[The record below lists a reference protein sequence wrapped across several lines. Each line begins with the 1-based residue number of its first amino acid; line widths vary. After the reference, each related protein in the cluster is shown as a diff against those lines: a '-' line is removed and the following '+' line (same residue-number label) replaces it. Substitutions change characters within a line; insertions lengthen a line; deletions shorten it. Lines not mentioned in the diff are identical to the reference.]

1 MKKYSF
7 YVLIFTVL
15 ISSLF
20 WSCSRLAEP
29 AVEKPTFIK
38 TYGGSFDDYAKE
50 IVESQD
56 GGYIIVGVKYNS
68 GDYYAKG
75 DMCIVKTD
83 KYGNE
88 EWNRS
93 YGGSDY
99 DGANSVSI
107 TSDGGYIVTGFTNS
121 NGDDNQDMWL
131 LKTDARGNLIWSKT
145 FSELYKTHR
154 GISVRQTSDGGYIVA
169 GSMLVKTDS
178 DGNEQWRK
186 SDIRGNS
193 VKQTVDGGYIITYSV
208 SEDVALIKT
217 DYLGNKVW
225 ERKFGF
231 SFYEAGESVELTS
244 DGGFIIV
251 GSSMSQ
257 YVINEAYVLLIKT
270 DQHGNEEWYKIFN
283 EFQQNYGYSI
293 KQTKDEGYIISGMT
307 SSNEAGGNDVL
318 LIKTDVS
325 GNQTWSKLFD
335 INSNDCSYSVIQT
348 TDEKYVIAGQTEE
361 YDFGSDSD
369 ILLIK
374 TDEDGNIED

>member
-1 MKKYSF
+1 MLMFS
-7 YVLIFTVL
+7 VLINN
-15 ISSLF
+15 LF
-20 WSCSRLAEP
+20 WSCSRPSEP
-29 AVEKPTFIK
+29 PVEKPTFIK
-38 TYGGSFDDYAKE
+38 TFGGSFDDYANE
-50 IVESQD
+50 VVETPD
-56 GGYIIVGVKYNS
+56 GGYIIVGVKYLS

-107 TSDGGYIVTGFTNS
+107 TSDGGYIITGFTNS
-121 NGDDNQDMWL
+121 NSDDNQDMWL

-186 SDIRGNS
+186 LDIRGNS
-193 VKQTVDGGYIITYSV
+193 VKQTADGGYIVTYGV

-217 DYLGNKVW
+217 DSLGNKVW

-231 SFYEAGESVELTS
+231 SFNEAGESVELTA

-257 YVINEAYVLLIKT
+257 YVINEAYILLIKT
-270 DQHGNEEWYKIFN
+270 DQHGNAEWYKIFN
-283 EFQQNYGYSI
+283 EYQKNYGYSI

-348 TDEKYVIAGQTEE
+348 SDKKYVIAGQTEE